1 MPCPAR
7 IFRRPPQGHPRAC
20 SRMRSGRGHCLFA
33 TLLIALCLAGCSDQ
47 PLHPWHTE
55 VLRAEFTAAKIAEA
69 PTFED
74 YLRLEDRLFA
84 ELAERI
90 VAPTPTGP
98 AQALV
103 RYSRGSA
110 ADPEKQETNWNRSF
124 ELPAGSPVGGVL
136 LLHGMSDSPY
146 SLRAIGRRLS
156 QSGYWVIGLRLPGHG
171 TAPSGLLDVAW
182 EDMAAAVRLAAAHL
196 AAKVGSQPIHLI
208 GYSTGASLALN
219 FTLDALEDKVATVPA
234 PVPASLV
241 LISPAIGLH
250 PTAALAV
257 WKRRL
262 SQVPGLGRLAWLT
275 IEREFDPFN
284 YNSFTTT
291 AGEQVHRLTQLVARR
306 VEARAGIHSERVL
319 PPTLVISSNADATV
333 SKDAVVD
340 RLLGRLD
347 PRRHELVLFDI
358 NRCEAK
364 SILLLT
370 DPRSLATRAVGDAG
384 LPFSLTLVT
393 NVSPESQEVVARL
406 QAPFSDAFS
415 RTEPLGE
422 AWPAG
427 VISLSH
433 VALPFPPDDPLYGR
447 RPPEAE
453 GILYLGQMAIHGER
467 GLLTLPLDWLV
478 RLRHNPFYDYLEDRV
493 LAWIE
498 IAGTESVGSAGL
510 HGVSQGQP

>member
-7 IFRRPPQGHPRAC
+7 IFRRHPQGHPQGS
-20 SRMRSGRGHCLFA
+20 SRMHSGPGHCRFA
-33 TLLIALCLAGCSDQ
+33 AFLIVLCLAGCSDQ

-55 VLRAEFTAAKIAEA
+55 VLGAEFTAAGIAEA
-69 PTFED
+69 PSFED
-74 YLRLEDRLFA
+74 YLRLEERLFA
-84 ELAERI
+84 ELAERV

-98 AQALV
+98 AQTLV

-124 ELPAGSPVGGVL
+124 ELPAESPVGGVL

-171 TAPSGLLDVAW
+171 TAPSGLLDVVW
-182 EDMAAAVRLAAAHL
+182 EDMAAAVRMAIAHL
-196 AAKVGSQPIHLI
+196 TAKIGSQPIHII
-208 GYSTGASLALN
+208 GYSTGAPLALD
-219 FTLDALEDKVATVPA
+219 FALDALEDKVA

-257 WKRRL
+257 WMRRL

-275 IEREFDPFN
+275 IELEFDPFN
-284 YNSFTTT
+284 YNSFTTN
-291 AGEQVHRLTQLVARR
+291 AGEQVHRLTQVVARR
-306 VEARAGIHSERVL
+306 VEARARIHPERVL
-319 PPTLVISSNADATV
+319 PPTLVILSNADATV

-340 RLLGRLD
+340 RLLGRLE
-347 PRRHELVLFDI
+347 PHRHELVLFDI

-364 SILLLT
+364 SILLVT
-370 DPRSLATRAVGDAG
+370 DPRSLATRVVGDDG

-393 NVSPESQEVVARL
+393 NESPESQEVVARH

-415 RTEPLGE
+415 RTEPLGK

-433 VALPFPPDDPLYGR
+433 VALTFPPDDPLYGR
-447 RPPEAE
+447 RPPEDE
-453 GILYLGQMAIHGER
+453 GILFLGQMAIHGER
-467 GLLTLPLDWLV
+467 GLLALPLDWLV
-478 RLRHNPFYDYLEDRV
+478 RMRHNPFYDYLEGRV
-493 LAWIE
+493 LAWIK
-498 IAGTESVGSAGL
+498 ISANGKYT
-510 HGVSQGQP
+510 HSQP

>member
-7 IFRRPPQGHPRAC
+7 IPHHHPQGHTLGC
-20 SRMRSGRGHCLFA
+20 SWMHYSRICSAFA
-33 TLLIALCLAGCSDQ
+33 AFLIVICLAGCSDQ
-47 PLHPWHTE
+47 PLHPWHSE
-55 VLRAEFTAAKIAEA
+55 VLRAEFSAARNAEA

-84 ELAERI
+84 ELAERV

-110 ADPEKQETNWNRSF
+110 ADPEQQEINWNRSF
-124 ELPAGSPVGGVL
+124 ELPVGSPVGGVL

-146 SLRAIGRRLS
+146 SLRAIGQRLS
-156 QSGYWVIGLRLPGHG
+156 RSGYWVIGLRLPGHG
-171 TAPSGLLDVAW
+171 TAPSGLLEVQW

-196 AAKVGSQPIHLI
+196 AAKVGSQSVHLI
-208 GYSTGASLALN
+208 GYSAGAPLALD
-219 FTLDALEDKVATVPA
+219 FALDALEDKAA

-262 SQVPGLGRLAWLT
+262 SQVPGLGRLAWLS
-275 IEREFDPFN
+275 IEREFDPFK
-284 YNSFTTT
+284 YNSFPTN
-291 AGEQVHRLTQLVARR
+291 AGEQVQRLTQAVARR
-306 VEARAGIHSERVL
+306 VEARARTHSEQVL

-347 PRRHELVLFDI
+347 PHRHELVLFDV

-364 SILLLT
+364 SILLFT

-384 LPFSLTLVT
+384 LPFSFTLVT
-393 NVSPESQEVVARL
+393 NVNIESQEVVARH
-406 QAPFSDAFS
+406 QAPFSGEIS
-415 RTEPLGE
+415 RTQPLGQ

-453 GILYLGQMAIHGER
+453 GILFRGQMAIHGER

-498 IAGTESVGSAGL
+498 NFGTKSVGSGDL
-510 HGVSQGQP
+510 QE